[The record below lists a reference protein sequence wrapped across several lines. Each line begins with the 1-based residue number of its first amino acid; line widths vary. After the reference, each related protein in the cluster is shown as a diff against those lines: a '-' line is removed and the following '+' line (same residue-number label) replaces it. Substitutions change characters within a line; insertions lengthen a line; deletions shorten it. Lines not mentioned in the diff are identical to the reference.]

1 MNFKRNLVLATCAI
15 ELGNGTKAISKP
27 TPNKMEGSQIL
38 AAIDTAAMS
47 IALTP
52 PAMMVSTKPIPV
64 CATEAISTGVAS
76 LIKFDASFL

>member
-1 MNFKRNLVLATCAI
+1 MCWRPAPLSWATT
-15 ELGNGTKAISKP
+15 GTKAISKP

>member
-1 MNFKRNLVLATCAI
+1 MNFKRNLVLA
-15 ELGNGTKAISKP
+15 TKAISKP

>member
-1 MNFKRNLVLATCAI
+1 
-15 ELGNGTKAISKP
+15 
-27 TPNKMEGSQIL
+27 MEGSQIL